1 MKALAAAVI
10 LIALG
15 MTGCTGSPMSPSS
28 RSDGSTVQPS
38 FSLFSDIPVPAGA
51 SMDMERSLLLGTG
64 DLWTGRL
71 VFSTNNGHG
80 RVFDFYKTEMP
91 GFGWQEITS
100 VRASISIQTWK
111 RGPRVATIQIRDSLF
126 STEVILTMAPM
137 EGTVSAMP
145 SGMSSSAPVSV
156 RPL

>member
-1 MKALAAAVI
+1 
-10 LIALG
+10 
-15 MTGCTGSPMSPSS
+15 
-28 RSDGSTVQPS
+28 
-38 FSLFSDIPVPAGA
+38 
-51 SMDMERSLLLGTG
+51 MDMERSLLLGTG

-71 VFSTNNGHG
+71 VFSSNNGHG
-80 RVFDFYKTEMP
+80 RVFDFYKAEMP

-111 RGPRVATIQIRDSLF
+111 RGARVATIQIRDSLI

-137 EGTVSAMP
+137 EGTGAAMP
-145 SGMSSSAPVSV
+145 SSSAPVSV